1 MKKIIAAAVAT
12 AFVAPAFAADITM
25 SGEVE
30 YAFAKYESD
39 GWAGATGDAD
49 IQITATEEVDGVGI
63 SAFVRNSAG
72 TQVGAI
78 TLSTP
83 AAGALEVGDDVGTA
97 AEAIDEVAGVA
108 EYELGDSAIAAST
121 TEKVTA
127 RYTLPTLVEG
137 LVLKASYGA
146 AAGTNN
152 AQDTDENIVTSY
164 AATFTMGNVTVGYGT
179 IDDEAKAFD
188 MSVTNAKFVSGPL
201 TVAYEL
207 SENDGGT
214 ENTDVS
220 GLGLVYNYG
229 MGNVYVEAQTTDTNG
244 TETNDTGVGVS
255 YKIGSVNLYVQSN
268 SGDTVADNGKFV
280 GVEYAF

>member
-30 YAFAKYESD
+30 YAFAKYEGD
-39 GWAGATGDAD
+39 GWSSATGDAD
-49 IQITATEEVDGVGI
+49 VQITATEEVNGVGI

-121 TEKVTA
+121 TEKVSA
-127 RYTLPTLVEG
+127 RYTLPTFVEG

-152 AQDTDENIVTSY
+152 TVDTDENIVTSY

-188 MSVTNAKFVSGPL
+188 MSVMNAKFVSGPL

-229 MGNVYVEAQTTDTNG
+229 MGNVYVESQTTDTNG

-255 YKIGSVNLYVQSN
+255 YKIGSVNMYIQSN

-280 GVEYAF
+280 GVEYVF